1 MIGKGLAQVPF
12 LRYRKLY
19 IFCLEKIGVNLF
31 TLLYDGNFMER
42 WVMKMIDQDTIV
54 GIASGMGG
62 SIGIIRVSGSQ
73 AFSITGSIFRKKNS
87 ESCDEKF
94 LEEQP
99 THTIHYGFLI
109 DEDGS
114 VLDEVM
120 LLLMK
125 APSTYTQEDVVEI
138 DCHGGDFI
146 IQKILKRLLHAGARL
161 AEPGEFTKRAFLN
174 GRIDLSQAEAVMKL
188 ISSKNDFAL
197 HSAVNQLEGS
207 VSKYIEEIRQ
217 KILYDMGYIESALDD
232 PEHYD
237 LDGFSEKLE
246 KTTEE
251 EIKQLQELL
260 SKFEDGRM
268 KSEGINTIIIGK
280 PNAGKSSLMNL
291 LLDEERAIVTNIAG
305 TTRDALEE
313 TIRLGDLILKLVDTA
328 GIHETDDPV
337 ENIGVQK
344 AVQYM
349 DHADFILFLVDSS
362 VPLSEADEQIIQL
375 IHDKKGVILLN
386 KADLKEMVSEKEI
399 KNKLPW
405 HCISFSNETKEG
417 LTELEDYL
425 KHSFLQGEITYNDQI
440 YLTSVRH
447 RDVVEQACSSLNHVL
462 SAIKDGMP
470 EDFFTIDMMDAY
482 QKLGLINGETA
493 SEDLVNKIFQEFC
506 MGK

>member
-1 MIGKGLAQVPF
+1 M
-12 LRYRKLY
+12 
-19 IFCLEKIGVNLF
+19 
-31 TLLYDGNFMER
+31 T
-42 WVMKMIDQDTIV
+42 DQDTIV

-62 SIGIIRVSGSQ
+62 SIGIIRVSGNR
-73 AFSITGSIFRKKNS
+73 AFSIVNSIFRKKNH
-87 ESCDEKF
+87 EDCDGKF
-94 LEEQP
+94 LCQQP
-99 THTIHYGFLI
+99 THTIHYGFI
-109 DEDGS
+109 TNEDNTI
-114 VLDEVM
+114 LDEVM
-120 LLLMK
+120 VLLMK
-125 APSTYTQEDVVEI
+125 APSTYTREDVVEI

-146 IQKILKRLLHAGARL
+146 IQKIMVRLLHAGARL

-197 HSAVNQLEGS
+197 NSAVSQLEGS

-237 LDGFSEKLE
+237 LDGFAEQLKN
-246 KTTEE
+246 TTAD
-251 EIKQLQELL
+251 EIQQLQNLL
-260 SKFEDGRM
+260 SKFEDGRI

-291 LLDEERAIVTNIAG
+291 LLDEERAIVTDIAG
-305 TTRDALEE
+305 TTRDTLEE
-313 TIRLGDLILKLVDTA
+313 TIRLGDMILNLVDTA

-349 DHADFILFLVDSS
+349 DRADFILFLVDSS
-362 VPLSEADEQIIQL
+362 LPLSDADEQIIQL

-386 KADLKEMVSEKEI
+386 KADLSEVVTEEEI
-399 KNKLPW
+399 QNKLPW

-417 LTELEDYL
+417 LAELEDYL
-425 KHSFLQGEITYNDQI
+425 QNSFLQGEINYNDQV
-440 YLTSVRH
+440 YLTSIRH
-447 RDVVEQACSSLNHVL
+447 RDVVEQACNSLHNVL
-462 SAIKDGMP
+462 SAIEDGMP

-493 SEDLVNKIFQEFC
+493 SEDLINKIFQEFC

>member
-1 MIGKGLAQVPF
+1 MSSRVLCRYCDVFAAQSF
-12 LRYRKLY
+12 SY
-19 IFCLEKIGVNLF
+19 
-31 TLLYDGNFMER
+31 FMKRQVIE
-42 WVMKMIDQDTIV
+42 MIDQDTIV

-62 SIGIIRVSGSQ
+62 SIGIIRVSGNQ
-73 AFSITGSIFRKKNS
+73 AFSITSSIFRKKSS
-87 ESCDEKF
+87 EICDENF
-94 LEEQP
+94 LEKQP
-99 THTIHYGFLI
+99 SHTIHYGFLI
-109 DEDGS
+109 NEDNS
-114 VLDEVM
+114 ILDEVM

-125 APSTYTQEDVVEI
+125 APSTYTREDVVEI

-146 IQKILKRLLHAGARL
+146 IQKILRRLLHAGARL

-237 LDGFSEKLE
+237 LDGFSKELE
-246 KTTEE
+246 KTTKK
-251 EIKQLQELL
+251 EILQLQELL
-260 SKFEDGRM
+260 TKFEDGRM

-291 LLDEERAIVTNIAG
+291 LLDEERAIVTDIAG

-313 TIRLGDLILKLVDTA
+313 TVRLGDLILKLVDTA

-362 VPLSEADEQIIQL
+362 VALSDADEQIIQL

-386 KADLKEMVSEKEI
+386 KADLKEIVTEKEI
-399 KNKLPW
+399 QNKLPW

-417 LTELEDYL
+417 LIELEEYL
-425 KHSFLQGEITYNDQI
+425 KHSFLQGEITYNDQV

-447 RDVVEQACSSLNHVL
+447 RDVVEQACSSLNNVL
-462 SAIKDGMP
+462 SAIKDDMP